1 VRLLIRNGRVID
13 PSSGIDETLD
23 VLIADGKIVSVE
35 PRIEDADAHLI
46 DASRLVV
53 APGFIDMHTHV
64 REPGHEKKEDISS
77 ASRAAAKGGFTTICA
92 MPNTN
97 PVNDSRRVTEYIIAE
112 SRKRAIISILPIAA
126 ITKGLAGEELTD
138 MADLAASGAIAFSDD
153 GRGVQN
159 SRIMKQA
166 LDRAKRLNTLI
177 IDHCEDSNLSQGGV
191 MNEGPTSF
199 LLGFP
204 GIPAVAEDIMVSR
217 DIILA
222 GSAGARVH
230 IAHLS
235 TRGAVDLVREA
246 KRRKIQVTAE
256 VTPHH
261 LVLSDTALEKHDPN
275 LKVNPPVRGAE
286 DVKALQEAIKDGVVD
301 AFATDHAPHSPE
313 QKEVGFA
320 QAPFGIDGL
329 ETAVSLLLDRLV
341 SRQVIPL
348 MRLVEMFST
357 RPAQILGLRGKGRI
371 SPGADADLTILNL
384 HQEVT
389 VDVRSL
395 VSKSRN
401 NPFDGWRLK
410 GAPQMTIRGGR
421 VVYPFDHPART

>member
-1 VRLLIRNGRVID
+1 MKLLIKNGRVLD
-13 PSSGIDETLD
+13 PSSGTDETLD
-23 VLIADGKIVSVE
+23 VLISDGKIISVE
-35 PRIEDADAHLI
+35 ARIEGAGATII

-53 APGFIDMHTHV
+53 APGFIDMHAHV
-64 REPGHEKKEDISS
+64 REPGQEKKEDISS

-112 SRKRAIISILPIAA
+112 SRKRAMINILPIAA

-138 MADLAASGAIAFSDD
+138 MADLAASGAVAFSDD
-153 GRGVQN
+153 GRGIQN
-159 SRIMKQA
+159 SWIMRQA
-166 LDRAKRLNTLI
+166 LERAKRLNALV
-177 IDHCEDSNLSQGGV
+177 IDHCEDSSLSRGGM
-191 MNEGPTSF
+191 MNEGPTSL
-199 LLGFP
+199 LLGIP
-204 GIPAVAEDIMVSR
+204 GIPATAEDIMVSR

-222 GSAGARVH
+222 GAAGARVH

-246 KRRKIQVTAE
+246 KRRQILVTAE
-256 VTPHH
+256 ATPHH
-261 LVLSDTALEKHDPN
+261 LVLTDTALEKRDPN

-286 DVKALQEAIKDGVVD
+286 DVRALQEAVREGVVD

-313 QKEVGFA
+313 QKELGFS

-341 SRQVIPL
+341 SKQIIPL
-348 MRLVEMFST
+348 MRFVEMFST

-371 SPGADADLTILNL
+371 SPGADADLTLLSL

-389 VDVRSL
+389 VDVRNL

-401 NPFDGWRLK
+401 NPFDGWKLK

-421 VVYPFDHPART
+421 VVYPFDYSPRP